1 MAVIGATS
9 LRLGSSCSPGR
20 SVASTTK
27 RRLDHMQQSPVQQR
41 TKGPGMDAE
50 ALSKLAY
57 LQQRGLELLQRKAKL
72 QKARTGF
79 DTGRAEG
86 YHKKVRPCTCLL

>member
-1 MAVIGATS
+1 
-9 LRLGSSCSPGR
+9 
-20 SVASTTK
+20 
-27 RRLDHMQQSPVQQR
+27 
-41 TKGPGMDAE
+41 MDAE

-86 YHKKVRPCTCLL
+86 GHKEVRSCTCLL